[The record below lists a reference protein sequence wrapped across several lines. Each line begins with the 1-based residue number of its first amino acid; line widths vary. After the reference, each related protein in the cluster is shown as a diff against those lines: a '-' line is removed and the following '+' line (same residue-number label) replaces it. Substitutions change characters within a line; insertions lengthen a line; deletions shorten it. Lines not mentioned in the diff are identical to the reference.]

1 MGLSSQLT
9 SIAQI
14 PLCSSR
20 HVSTRHDTYDASS
33 VASRACSNMAD
44 DEETVVLACKSLV
57 FCALDLRQSQ
67 EQLLEKVRLH
77 PSPRCGDVP
86 EHMLCQSSLSRRACR
101 AVLSDKRDTSRHN
114 FSLCQNAWV
123 RYSVACRLDSTRHDS
138 TRSTCRVHA
147 FWLCRASRTAQL
159 DWLDTTSSTGATCNL
174 VMITVIHL
182 LFNPSYSL
190 IYWCIHL
197 YNLFQ
202 TEQIG
207 FVCVRKNKNTCKTF
221 KSYRCC
227 ELFYMCCEI

>member
-123 RYSVACRLDSTRHDS
+123 RYSVACRLDSRRANWNLGMKPKFHLARLDSTRHDS

-182 LFNPSYSL
+182 LFNLSYSL
-190 IYWCIHL
+190 IYWSIHL
-197 YNLFQ
+197 FNLLK
-202 TEQIG
+202 
-207 FVCVRKNKNTCKTF
+207 RNK
-221 KSYRCC
+221 
-227 ELFYMCCEI
+227 